1 MGLRAM
7 RERRPIV
14 IADPA
19 AAPRFGPVYERL
31 GFRTVNFVPLL
42 FRDEHV
48 GLLVLYHRTPYDW
61 SPDELELCTSFANQ
75 MATAFANARLFATVR
90 EGAARLRAI
99 QELSSRLNRIQDVEK
114 IGDAIVAEA
123 DRLIRHDTIRVY
135 TRRPGDRH
143 VRADRVPR
151 RGLGDR
157 RAQPRGPPP
166 PDRRGA
172 DGLGRRA
179 QRDDPPRRRG
189 RRSPGP
195 PAGHRPR
202 GGVDAPGADV
212 VRVARARRDRRVQG
226 GLRPVRRGRPADA
239 RDLRRLRGPGG
250 GQRRGVRA
258 GPAPA
263 GRAPPPPREP
273 APPARGQRAPARH
286 PRPERRARDDRGQPQ
301 GRRLVRRAHRLPRRP
316 WRGRPARGPGPR
328 PLRRGHPPARGTDR
342 RRHHGLGDHDR
353 RDGPRQRRPPRP
365 PVRPDPG
372 HARGAGVDAG
382 LPAVR
387 GGRRRHRHAQRGAHG
402 RRRLALQPG
411 RVRAGPAVR
420 GPGIHRAPQRR
431 GPRRRDDPGRARCA
445 DRAAQPRGVPARG
458 RGC

>member
-1 MGLRAM
+1 MTSARRRRARSRSAASWPRSTARSSSMRCSRTSSTPRRSCSAPTPPGCGSSSRAASRSSWSRSRDLGQELIDVVASVYEDEDVMGLRAIA
-7 RERRPIV
+7 RAPADRDRRSRRRRR
-14 IADPA
+14 D
-19 AAPRFGPVYERL
+19 FGPIYERL

-135 TRRPGDRH
+135 SVDPVTGMCEPIAFHGEFSGIGTLNRDVLR
-143 VRADRVPR
+143 
-151 RGLGDR
+151 L
-157 RAQPRGPPP
+157 

-179 QRDDPPRRRG
+179 QRDHPPRRRG

-195 PAGHRPR
+195 PAGHRRTCAESMLLVPMSYESR
-202 GGVDAPGADV
+202 VLGVIV
-212 VRVARARRDRRVQG
+212 VSKVR
-226 GLRPVRRGRPADA
+226 LRPVRRGRPADA

-258 GPAPA
+258 G
-263 GRAPPPPREP
+263 
-273 APPARGQRAPARH
+273 
-286 PRPERRARDDRGQPQ
+286 
-301 GRRLVRRAHRLPRRP
+301 
-316 WRGRPARGPGPR
+316 
-328 PLRRGHPPARGTDR
+328 
-342 RRHHGLGDHDR
+342 
-353 RDGPRQRRPPRP
+353 
-365 PVRPDPG
+365 
-372 HARGAGVDAG
+372 
-382 LPAVR
+382 
-387 GGRRRHRHAQRGAHG
+387 
-402 RRRLALQPG
+402 
-411 RVRAGPAVR
+411 
-420 GPGIHRAPQRR
+420 
-431 GPRRRDDPGRARCA
+431 
-445 DRAAQPRGVPARG
+445 RAASRTSSTTASRASAACSRSTSACSRPSTRAACSR
-458 RGC
+458 